1 MDVKKVADAISNL
14 RKQKGLTQKQ
24 LAQQFGISDK
34 SVSKWER
41 AETMPDISLL
51 PEIAAFFGISV
62 DELLEGK
69 ASTAFDKNET
79 APIEEKKQITISDTK
94 KLKRKYTIVC
104 VIADLIMAL
113 VFIALIIA
121 GIFTDNGWKD
131 VIFTFCL
138 IIWFCAICINQ
149 YKFFT
154 KINECD
160 GVEIQVFKRR
170 CSVAMIIHCIAV
182 AVLLV
187 FFSGLFNDSDS
198 LLGASAVSIAMII
211 ACIMFILRK
220 SKFVKSAVRYKAG
233 ALLYAVIAASI
244 CVTAQF
250 SVLTINDPSAEI
262 EITLLRALTDVAG
275 LKGIIPFFVL
285 IIGATA
291 YTTVA
296 VCKDLP
302 SWSVIA
308 AWTAVGACAV
318 IVCTIAQDA
327 FVEMY
332 SEFTAGII
340 SYHTASFLIYSG
352 IVFCAGALILNVL
365 SKKFATIPNTL
376 SD

>member
-24 LAQQFGISDK
+24 LAQQFRISDK

-41 AETMPDISLL
+41 AETMPDIS
-51 PEIAAFFGISV
+51 
-62 DELLEGK
+62 
-69 ASTAFDKNET
+69 
-79 APIEEKKQITISDTK
+79 
-94 KLKRKYTIVC
+94 
-104 VIADLIMAL
+104 
-113 VFIALIIA
+113 
-121 GIFTDNGWKD
+121 
-131 VIFTFCL
+131 
-138 IIWFCAICINQ
+138 
-149 YKFFT
+149 
-154 KINECD
+154 
-160 GVEIQVFKRR
+160 
-170 CSVAMIIHCIAV
+170 
-182 AVLLV
+182 
-187 FFSGLFNDSDS
+187 
-198 LLGASAVSIAMII
+198 
-211 ACIMFILRK
+211 
-220 SKFVKSAVRYKAG
+220 
-233 ALLYAVIAASI
+233 
-244 CVTAQF
+244 
-250 SVLTINDPSAEI
+250 
-262 EITLLRALTDVAG
+262 LLRALTDVAG

-296 VCKDLP
+296 VCKNLP

-308 AWTAVGACAV
+308 PWTAVGACAV

-365 SKKFATIPNTL
+365 SKKFVAIPNKS